1 MSWTFLLFSIAFEIG
16 WASSLKFTE
25 GYSRLGPS
33 IVNALLAAGGV
44 ITLAQAA
51 KTIPIALSYPI
62 WTGVS
67 LVGVVLLGVYAF
79 GETIGMWH
87 FVFIAFIAVGAVGLK
102 LL

>member
-1 MSWTFLLFSIAFEIG
+1 MSWTFLLFSIVFEIG
-16 WASSLKFTE
+16 WASSLKLTE

-33 IVNALLAAGGV
+33 IANALLATGGV

-51 KTIPIALSYPI
+51 KTIPIAVAYPI

-79 GETIGMWH
+79 GETIGVWH

-102 LL
+102 ML